1 MFRGLVR
8 GIFMLVGIAL
18 VILGYVVFLGGVG
31 GGLQAREGK
40 TVLAGWGYTD
50 GGARFWLRLGCLQ
63 TRRW

>member
-18 VILGYVVFLGGVG
+18 VILGYVVFLGGVD

-40 TVLAGWGYTD
+40 TVLAGWGVH
-50 GGARFWLRLGCLQ
+50 
-63 TRRW
+63 